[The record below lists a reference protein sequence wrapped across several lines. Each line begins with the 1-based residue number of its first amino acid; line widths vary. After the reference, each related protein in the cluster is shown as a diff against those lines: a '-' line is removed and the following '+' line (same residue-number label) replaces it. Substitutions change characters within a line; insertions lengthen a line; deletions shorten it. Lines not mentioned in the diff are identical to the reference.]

1 MLMSV
6 CCFCC
11 RISNTQ
17 VNMTSTN
24 HLAATSTLGASTD
37 STAQED
43 SLESMLFATCFPS
56 PCNSDEY
63 QSSSDSNFDI
73 VHGLNQQPSSDSE
86 GLFDLT
92 EIPPPTH
99 MLSQVLSMRTRAPEP
114 LLDVQPPADN
124 SVSMSGNSTKRRK
137 RQRHGSTKV
146 ARLEHERISM
156 LEGTICPCARVLGG
170 KNCLS
175 HFNMGDIFGLRFAN
189 RNLSAS
195 EEYAKRQEALLHAA
209 ELRKDKC
216 MMTVNGHL
224 ICLTSYCLLFDYNR
238 SSMSRSWSRI
248 LRGQG
253 VHSFGRPRGTSA
265 YEIPFKDVRALQ
277 ALQWLRAWIDAFAE
291 TSPVGL
297 KCQKSINYIL
307 VGACTTNT

>member
-1 MLMSV
+1 
-6 CCFCC
+6 
-11 RISNTQ
+11 
-17 VNMTSTN
+17 
-24 HLAATSTLGASTD
+24 
-37 STAQED
+37 
-43 SLESMLFATCFPS
+43 
-56 PCNSDEY
+56 
-63 QSSSDSNFDI
+63 
-73 VHGLNQQPSSDSE
+73 
-86 GLFDLT
+86 
-92 EIPPPTH
+92 
-99 MLSQVLSMRTRAPEP
+99 
-114 LLDVQPPADN
+114 
-124 SVSMSGNSTKRRK
+124 MSGNSTKRRK

-146 ARLEHERISM
+146 ARLDHERISM
-156 LEGTICPCARVLGG
+156 LEGKICPCARVLGG

-175 HFNMGDIFGLRFAN
+175 HFNMGDIFDLRFAN

-209 ELRKDKC
+209 ELRKDKY

-238 SSMSRSWSRI
+238 SSMSRSWSQI

-307 VGACTTNT
+307 VGDMYNEYLKDQVSRAISLETNTISEKLFRKIWSYLKTTDGIHVRRNANKCIY